1 MDSEKLTRSYY
12 SKLIR
17 LPSVQALSI
26 WVGAEVGLSLVRSL
40 FDGIGYIAGL
50 LVYILLN
57 FFALHKRVKTF
68 LAMMGIFGIIYLITS
83 FLPLIVSLSFGLFI
97 PLMTYIMLIDYG
109 DLTSPALSTG
119 IGMISG
125 LLTLPTNVGLFVAFY
140 LAVGVFSYLYIILV
154 NRKGKD
160 VTGIPSLKIVRP
172 FLRAMSY
179 KREEEVE
186 SFLERISTR
195 INSSIVALKL
205 GEVTIILPRIHFGM
219 YGRVGS
225 SLFPYQVEEEL
236 NAKAIVFHGPGSH
249 ELDLASS
256 RESLKVA
263 REVSEKIRS
272 GKWNKLS
279 FLGIAFS
286 SQDRFRITSLVFD
299 RFSLN
304 FAERPGY
311 GIDDLPGDL
320 WDTSLKTNNFVVDCH
335 NESLKEEISS
345 RDETDLK
352 EFLKKRW
359 LMPEKRVLR
368 VGYGETQLDRKC
380 EGVCNDKVK
389 ALVLDDGEKRVLIIY
404 VFANNADEETGKL
417 IQEKFKSR
425 FDRVILITPDDHSC
439 TGTSFGNL
447 YTPAEPCPALL
458 EPSEKAAQ
466 MAESRLR
473 EVEAGYM
480 IIDVK
485 TKAIGKF
492 ISIMIEGLEQVGNF
506 AMRTFWIP
514 VAFPYVM
521 LAISLLGDYLIKF

>member
-179 KREEEVE
+179 KREEEV
-186 SFLERISTR
+186 
-195 INSSIVALKL
+195 
-205 GEVTIILPRIHFGM
+205 
-219 YGRVGS
+219 
-225 SLFPYQVEEEL
+225 
-236 NAKAIVFHGPGSH
+236 
-249 ELDLASS
+249 
-256 RESLKVA
+256 
-263 REVSEKIRS
+263 
-272 GKWNKLS
+272 
-279 FLGIAFS
+279 
-286 SQDRFRITSLVFD
+286 
-299 RFSLN
+299 
-304 FAERPGY
+304 
-311 GIDDLPGDL
+311 
-320 WDTSLKTNNFVVDCH
+320 
-335 NESLKEEISS
+335 
-345 RDETDLK
+345 
-352 EFLKKRW
+352 
-359 LMPEKRVLR
+359 
-368 VGYGETQLDRKC
+368 
-380 EGVCNDKVK
+380 
-389 ALVLDDGEKRVLIIY
+389 
-404 VFANNADEETGKL
+404 
-417 IQEKFKSR
+417 
-425 FDRVILITPDDHSC
+425 
-439 TGTSFGNL
+439 
-447 YTPAEPCPALL
+447 
-458 EPSEKAAQ
+458 
-466 MAESRLR
+466 
-473 EVEAGYM
+473 
-480 IIDVK
+480 
-485 TKAIGKF
+485 
-492 ISIMIEGLEQVGNF
+492 
-506 AMRTFWIP
+506 
-514 VAFPYVM
+514 
-521 LAISLLGDYLIKF
+521 